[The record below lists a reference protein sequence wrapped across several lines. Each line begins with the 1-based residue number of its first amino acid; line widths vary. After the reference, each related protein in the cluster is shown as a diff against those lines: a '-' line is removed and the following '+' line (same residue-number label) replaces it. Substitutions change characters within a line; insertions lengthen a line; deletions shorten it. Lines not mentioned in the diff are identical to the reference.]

1 MTTAFA
7 ATKVI
12 DHGNIAPRL
21 KAVTY
26 SLQMPSSWTAAGVAC
41 DLSDDFTEVFSISWG
56 GAAAIA
62 DVTDVKYGYL
72 GPAGTYGT
80 TAGSSMKLV
89 AHGQR
94 THSSAETFQIL
105 TVVPDSTDQSSATA
119 ALITVF
125 GYES

>member
-41 DLSDDFTEVFSISWG
+41 DLSADFTEIFSISWG
-56 GAAAIA
+56 GAAA
-62 DVTDVKYGYL
+62 VTDVCDVKYSYI
-72 GPAGTYGT
+72 GPAGTYGS
-80 TAGSSMKLV
+80 TAGSSFKLI
-89 AHGQR
+89 AYGQQDNSG
-94 THSSAETFQIL
+94 SSAYAAL
-105 TVVPDSTDQSSATA
+105 TVTPNSTDQSSATA
-119 ALITVF
+119 LLITVF
-125 GYES
+125 GYEA